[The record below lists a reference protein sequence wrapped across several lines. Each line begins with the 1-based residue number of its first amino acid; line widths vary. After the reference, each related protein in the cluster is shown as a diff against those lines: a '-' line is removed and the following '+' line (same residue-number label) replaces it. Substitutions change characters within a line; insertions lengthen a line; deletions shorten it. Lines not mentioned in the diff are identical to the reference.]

1 MLCKVSLEHF
11 FKNRKI
17 LKNLRGF
24 FSNPHCPLHSSHH
37 LVIDT
42 DNSCR
47 GGKIAD
53 RTKLN
58 SDRNAK
64 LSSANSVNTQG
75 QKNSPNDS
83 TKGGEA
89 KEVAN
94 VLYVSPQR
102 ARQTKNSLLQ
112 KGWLEKRYRMI
123 KVERKSKESDEC
135 ASPERTIALPISVP
149 FSEAIAVFGE
159 FILGY
164 GEEELPLSTS
174 QYASK
179 TKQKK
184 RWHE

>member
-1 MLCKVSLEHF
+1 MQGEFWAF
-11 FKNRKI
+11 FYNHKI
-17 LKNLRGF
+17 LKNLRSF
-24 FSNPHCPLHSSHH
+24 FSNPHCPLLSSHH

-47 GGKIAD
+47 EQSSAGK
-53 RTKLN
+53 TNLN
-58 SDRNAK
+58 SDRNVK

-94 VLYVSPQR
+94 VLYVSPQH
-102 ARQTKNSLLQ
+102 AKQTKNSLLQ

-123 KVERKSKESDEC
+123 KVERKSKENDEC
-135 ASPERTIALPISVP
+135 ASPERMIALPISVP
-149 FSEAIAVFGE
+149 FSEAIAVFEE
-159 FILGY
+159 FILGH

-179 TKQKK
+179 TRQK
-184 RWHE
+184 RQ